1 MAREFLSEYM
11 SKGQRATFL
20 HLRPLQK
27 ILFVRNGKTYSSVQ
41 KAYYGQITR
50 IERTGKQV
58 IVLNSEKL
66 WQNGILSQRYVPKE
80 ERFQY
85 TSSDTL
91 YILEDVVKASR
102 EEFVNQRKAYAK
114 ARATLQQARAV
125 QEDAFT
131 ILGVTATLTQ
141 EEFYLLRR
149 IVFESASHLEVAE
162 ELGISVWAS
171 QKRLERIRKKLEQAF
186 PNRRRN
192 K

>member
-1 MAREFLSEYM
+1 MAKEFLSEYM

-27 ILFVRNGKTYSSVQ
+27 ILFVRNGKTNSSIQ
-41 KAYYGQITR
+41 KAYYGQVTQ
-50 IERTGKQV
+50 IERSGKQV
-58 IVLNSEKL
+58 LVLKSEKL

-85 TSSDTL
+85 TSCDVL

-102 EEFVNQRKAYAK
+102 EEFINQRKAYAK
-114 ARATLQQARAV
+114 ARATLQQAREV

-141 EEFYLLRR
+141 EEFRKLKRKIALKYHPDICQDSAESKKYMDALSFVGDFIKKRDSR
-149 IVFESASHLEVAE
+149 IS
-162 ELGISVWAS
+162 
-171 QKRLERIRKKLEQAF
+171 
-186 PNRRRN
+186 
-192 K
+192 